1 MGVQLQGALP
11 PPPSGVYLRSE
22 LWAEL
27 PWDPA
32 TSSTARRWAPTEAP
46 CPACRSAGAARRKPG
61 RDPGWRWWRR
71 RSGRSCAPSRGPF
84 PPLSSAPRAVEE
96 EEKIKRRFTTQRFYL
111 SHVVLHGSE
120 MLLWQRPTWLRITRK
135 KESVK
140 KREFKKW
147 QAAVKHNLY
156 TNRKIQVKKIKKWQL
171 CIIIIMIIISNII

>member
-1 MGVQLQGALP
+1 MSTFLVRGINCFTFHLKFRKQNKTKKNSQKHISFYTQATTKRQVRKEEIQSIPLDEDKVQVGVQLQGALP

-84 PPLSSAPRAVEE
+84 PPLSSAPRAVVEE
-96 EEKIKRRFTTQRFYL
+96 EEKKKRRFKTQRF
-111 SHVVLHGSE
+111 
-120 MLLWQRPTWLRITRK
+120 
-135 KESVK
+135 
-140 KREFKKW
+140 
-147 QAAVKHNLY
+147 
-156 TNRKIQVKKIKKWQL
+156 
-171 CIIIIMIIISNII
+171 